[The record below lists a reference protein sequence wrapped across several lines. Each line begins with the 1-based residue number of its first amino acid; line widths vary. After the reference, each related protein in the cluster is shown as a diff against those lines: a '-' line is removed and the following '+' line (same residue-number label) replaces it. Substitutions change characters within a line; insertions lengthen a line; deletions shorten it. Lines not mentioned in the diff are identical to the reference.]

1 MFVELHTN
9 KIYSNLCARVVA
21 RLAGL
26 SVLPWAY
33 QWLIMV
39 LCLTC
44 LGTCDGALIWQQLC
58 QKILPHLNMQMLQ
71 PCTAIYCR
79 PKICICNSTALQVAP
94 AAIEECNGTTLNACM
109 RFQKQKQSA
118 PLFCM
123 LPLSIVDTGSLQ
135 QSSAATMAPAQSD
148 LPVVDMQPL

>member
-1 MFVELHTN
+1 MFVEQHTN
-9 KIYSNLCARVVA
+9 KMHSSLCARVVA

-44 LGTCDGALIWQQLC
+44 LGTNCVRRYYHTLTCKCCSRAQLS
-58 QKILPHLNMQMLQ
+58 
-71 PCTAIYCR
+71 TAA
-79 PKICICNSTALQVAP
+79 PKICIRNSTALQVAP
-94 AAIEECNGTTLNACM
+94 AAIEECNGTTLNACT

-135 QSSAATMAPAQSD
+135 QGSAATTAPTQSN
-148 LPVVDMQPL
+148 LPVIDMQPL